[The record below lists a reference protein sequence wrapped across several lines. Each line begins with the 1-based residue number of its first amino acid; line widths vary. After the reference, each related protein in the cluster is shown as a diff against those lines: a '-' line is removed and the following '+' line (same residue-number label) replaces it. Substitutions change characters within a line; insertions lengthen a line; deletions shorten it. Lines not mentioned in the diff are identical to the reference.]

1 MSATRKQS
9 SKSAGPAAASQPRYV
24 RLPPQGEVCPFT
36 GLSRGKINELILPN
50 SRAHDTPPVKSFI
63 LPNRGKNQKGVRMIV
78 LSSLLGY
85 LSSLASAAEA
95 HCA

>member
-1 MSATRKQS
+1 MSATCKQP
-9 SKSAGPAAASQPRYV
+9 SKRAEAASASQPRYV
-24 RLPPQGEVCPFT
+24 RLPPQGEACHFT
-36 GLSRGKINELILPN
+36 GLSRGKLNELILPT

-63 LPNRGKNQKGVRMIV
+63 LPNRGKNKKGVRMIV

-85 LSSLASAAEA
+85 LAKLESEAEA